1 MTMKDVEPDDPLG
14 LVGVAL
20 PASRA
25 TIEDMAYAFAEEFVR
40 MGHDEPWLLRVFRS
54 PLYAGPHQ
62 AYRVLGDAAVRA
74 IVQECLQALGRGRLG
89 DPDAGEGA

>member
-1 MTMKDVEPDDPLG
+1 MTTKDVEWDDPLG

-20 PASRA
+20 PTSRA

-40 MGHDEPWLLRVFRS
+40 LGHDESWLLRVFRS
-54 PLYAGPHQ
+54 PFYAGPHQ

-74 IVQECLQALGRGRLG
+74 IVRKCLAAFGRGRLG
-89 DPDAGEGA
+89 DPEAAEGA